1 MEWTLWILNWLLQ
14 FCWEVKLLLLLILHR
29 HFSIHGTCSHKE
41 KEYMISSEL
50 SAAVMWMGSVS
61 FIGVSVYALQLFTC
75 ISL

>member
-1 MEWTLWILNWLLQ
+1 
-14 FCWEVKLLLLLILHR
+14 
-29 HFSIHGTCSHKE
+29 
-41 KEYMISSEL
+41 MISSEL